1 LEDGEVPADKV
12 LFFESHP
19 VQYKAP
25 VYQEL
30 QRVLPDAFEVVY
42 ATDANLQS
50 GNVDREFGT
59 VVVWDVPLM
68 QGYSWRVLGNAVGKP
83 FTSAASLS
91 GRGVFALLARERPA
105 AVVLT
110 HFRYRFDQAAYLG
123 ALLLGIPILIRQ
135 ETQDEMGRSKRS
147 GAKQVARDL
156 AYRLLYAPA
165 RHAFAFGALNYEH
178 LCRHGLPKERITFAR
193 FSVPDPFET
202 LDANHAASSR
212 AELRRL
218 IGLHPEQRLLGF
230 FGKLIPKKS
239 PELLLDAVRLLPA
252 ELRVRAHLVFVGS
265 GELQPELE
273 RAAAQLKADTGVA
286 ATFAGFINQS
296 KLPDYYL
303 ATDIAVLPSSYE
315 ETWGLVVNEA
325 LQAGCAVAVTEAVGS
340 HREFAGLERVRVA
353 QTGNALSLAT
363 AIEDLFSFPRELKWA
378 RPFMAGYSSA
388 AAARGIA
395 EGLAPYLSPR
405 LASA

>member
-1 LEDGEVPADKV
+1 MDKI

-30 QRVLPDAFEVVY
+30 QRLMPDAFEVVY
-42 ATDANLQS
+42 ATDANLRP

-68 QGYSWRVLGNAVGKP
+68 QGYRWRVLGNEIGTP
-83 FTSAASLS
+83 LTTSASLS
-91 GRGVFALLARERPA
+91 GRGILSLLAKERPK

-110 HFRYRFDQAAYLG
+110 HFRYRFDQAAYFG

-135 ETQDEMGRSKRS
+135 ETQDEMGRAKRT
-147 GAKQVARDL
+147 GLKQVARQL

-165 RHAFAFGALNYEH
+165 RHAFAFGVLNEEH
-178 LCRHGLPKERITFAR
+178 LRRHGVSKRRISFAR
-193 FSVPDPFET
+193 FSVPDPFEDMGDT
-202 LDANHAASSR
+202 QAASAR
-212 AELRRL
+212 AALRRCL
-218 IGLHPEQRLLGF
+218 GVAPDQRLLGF
-230 FGKLIPKKS
+230 FGKLVPKKS
-239 PELLLDAVRLLPA
+239 PRLLLEAVGLLPVS
-252 ELRVRAHLVFVGS
+252 VRSRARLVFVGS

-273 RAAAQLKADTGVA
+273 RMAAQLQTETGVA
-286 ATFAGFINQS
+286 TTFAGFVNQS
-296 KLPDYYL
+296 KLPDFYL
-303 ATDIAVLPSSYE
+303 AADIAVLPSSYE

-353 QTGNALSLAT
+353 QTGDARSLST
-363 AIEDLFSFPRELKWA
+363 AIEELFAFPRDFGWA
-378 RPFMAGYSSA
+378 RPFMAGYSSG
-388 AAARGIA
+388 AAARAIA
-395 EGLAPYLSPR
+395 EGIAPFLSLR